1 MHRPWT
7 NCALAVT
14 KWTAL
19 LVAFALQ
26 LAGCIV
32 NPVPTPG
39 SSASTANPA
48 TGTDAG
54 STKDNTGGSAGTDA
68 AGTPGGDGTS
78 NDAGG
83 LADLPVPTYPQVS
96 VTETPIDPAV
106 ADPQASPLQ
115 DSHRAYFSAQAPS
128 SGRLVV
134 VVPGPGKKST
144 DYSVFAKNVCRMGH
158 RVLVLAAGNPDV
170 VSTCKEDG
178 NCMEFMRQELVDGQ
192 DHSPK
197 LQFKTADGL
206 EQRLQHAL
214 LWLQDNATTQG
225 FGGFLSGG
233 QPDWAQLV
241 IVGHGDSAGTAMMVG
256 AKHTVAR
263 VALVAGPGD
272 HDSQGAAAWLATHE
286 TQSADIIGFSS
297 TNDAH
302 WDWISQAWTAL
313 GLGGSKDR
321 VDVDAVPAP
330 YWNAHQLT
338 AKTMTAATAEE
349 LILDG
354 STPGDPGNPQYL
366 QAWWALV
373 GQ

>member
-1 MHRPWT
+1 M
-7 NCALAVT
+7 
-14 KWTAL
+14 
-19 LVAFALQ
+19 
-26 LAGCIV
+26 
-32 NPVPTPG
+32 
-39 SSASTANPA
+39 
-48 TGTDAG
+48 
-54 STKDNTGGSAGTDA
+54 SAGADDLAKRTSA
-68 AGTPGGDGTS
+68 AHKMS
-78 NDAGG
+78 IMKAAQHMAK
-83 LADLPVPTYPQVS
+83 ADDCHAQGMQVLQKCHGMMS
-96 VTETPIDPAV
+96 KA
-106 ADPQASPLQ
+106 ASKAEVM
-115 DSHRAYFSAQAPS
+115 DM
-128 SGRLVV
+128 V
-134 VVPGPGKKST
+134 KKAHGC
-144 DYSVFAKNVCRMGH
+144 FAKKH
-158 RVLVLAAGNPDV
+158 
-170 VSTCKEDG
+170 
-178 NCMEFMRQELVDGQ
+178 GQ
-192 DHSPK
+192 DGWPDQQFFWGNGRHFWVE
-197 LQFKTADGL
+197 FKTADGL

-286 TQSADIIGFSS
+286 TQSADISGFSS